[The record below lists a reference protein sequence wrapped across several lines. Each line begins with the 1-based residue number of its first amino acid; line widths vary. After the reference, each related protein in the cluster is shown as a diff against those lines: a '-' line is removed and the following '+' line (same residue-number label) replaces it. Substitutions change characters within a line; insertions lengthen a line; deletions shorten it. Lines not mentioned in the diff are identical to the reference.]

1 MKMRILNEGIGESTN
16 KLEVVSNKI
25 KVIEK
30 SVSQMTGWHSFL
42 KVQYLEETLFKSMK
56 MLTVRLNG
64 VFSTGASDSWRLQH
78 E

>member
-30 SVSQMTGWHSFL
+30 SVSQMTG
-42 KVQYLEETLFKSMK
+42 
-56 MLTVRLNG
+56 
-64 VFSTGASDSWRLQH
+64 
-78 E
+78 